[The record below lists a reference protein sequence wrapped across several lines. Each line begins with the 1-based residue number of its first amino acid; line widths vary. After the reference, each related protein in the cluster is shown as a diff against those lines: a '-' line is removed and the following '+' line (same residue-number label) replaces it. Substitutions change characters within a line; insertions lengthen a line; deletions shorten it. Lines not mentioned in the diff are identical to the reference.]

1 VLAGLRSRPTACR
14 LRAWCPCAYIEPMFL
29 AEAADFVVAPNVPL
43 LLYTLLVLT
52 GVVGSAVTA
61 AKGRWGWFVLD
72 LWTLGLA
79 GNVTAFLAARPQSF
93 WARHRRKGQSP
104 GSRT

>member
-1 VLAGLRSRPTACR
+1 V
-14 LRAWCPCAYIEPMFL
+14 FL
-29 AEAADFVVAPNVPL
+29 AQASDFVVAPSALL

-52 GVVGSAVTA
+52 GVVGSAITA

-72 LWTLGLA
+72 LLTLGLA
-79 GNVTAFLAARPQSF
+79 GNLTAFLAARPQSF

-104 GSRT
+104 GPRT